1 MARRHRRWR
10 AALTCGLLLASAAAP
25 AHAARTAPATRAA
38 DGGGMVMVLD
48 SSGSMAKDDGSGTTR
63 IAAARKA
70 VGTVADALPDG
81 YPTGLRV
88 YGADKTQGCDDT
100 RLVRPVAP
108 LDRDGLKKAVAAVEP
123 KGDTPIGLSL
133 QAAADD
139 LRAHGGSS
147 GGGRTILLVSDGE
160 DSCRTPSPCE
170 VAAQLGRSA
179 GDLRIDTVGFQVSGR
194 ARQQLECVA
203 KAGNGRYYDAP
214 DAGALARQLQRAGQ
228 LSADGYRLKG
238 ERVRGE
244 PARETAPRL
253 TPGQY
258 TDTIGPNEKRYY
270 AVDLDAASTADF
282 SATVAPQPG
291 AAVDSLDALHTEI
304 AYGTDSVCESATELF
319 GQREGAAPLA
329 SGLSRVPSESGYRGC
344 DKAGRYWFVVER
356 KAAQGS
362 DGARWPL
369 ELTFHVEHPLKKGV
383 TPAQS
388 APEYGMGGKDATLP
402 AGAPQDVRGGTGFND
417 ARTLRQGVWRDRLLP
432 AQTVWYKVP
441 VGWGQQLRYDV
452 QFANEPTVNDRG
464 AHYSYAA
471 TQVYTPDRV
480 PVGGGTGEFTPRKL
494 YAGKPTSLQMGTVP
508 VAWSNRYESGTHVVP
523 VHRAGGFYLAVTL
536 GAKAAEIAR
545 NPQIGVVLRVAVLG
559 TAKSGPGAN
568 AGRAAHTA
576 SGDAAPTPDN
586 APESGG
592 GWKPGPM
599 VAGGSLG
606 VGVLLLAGLAA
617 AYLRARRGPVPDG
630 AGAGPVDPRTA
641 GEPLRPGIPGQE
653 RRAQDHQGNAAKGE
667 TW

>member
-10 AALTCGLLLASAAAP
+10 AAALTCGLLLASAAAP
-25 AHAARTAPATRAA
+25 APAHAARNAPAAPA
-38 DGGGMVMVLD
+38 GGGTVMVLD
-48 SSGSMAKDDGSGTTR
+48 SSGSMAKDAGSGTTR

-70 VGTVADALPDG
+70 VGAAADALPDG
-81 YPTGLRV
+81 HPTGLRV
-88 YGADKTQGCDDT
+88 YGADRSRGCDDT

-108 LDRDGLKKAVAAVEP
+108 LDRAGLKQAAAAVEP
-123 KGDTPIGLSL
+123 EGDAPVGRSL
-133 QAAADD
+133 QAAAAD

-147 GGGRTILLVSDGE
+147 GSRTILLVSDGE
-160 DSCRTPSPCE
+160 DSCPTPSPCA
-170 VAAQLGRSA
+170 VAAQLGRSEE
-179 GDLRIDTVGFQVSGR
+179 DLRIDTVGFQVSGA

-214 DAGALARQLQRAGQ
+214 DAGSLTRQLQRAGQ
-228 LSADGYRLKG
+228 LSAGSYRLKG

-244 PARETAPRL
+244 PARDTAPRL

-270 AVDLDAASTADF
+270 AVDLDAAATADF
-282 SATVAPQPG
+282 SATVAPEPG
-291 AAVDSLDALHTEI
+291 AAVDTSDALHTEI
-304 AYGTDSVCESATELF
+304 AYGTDGVCESATERF
-319 GQREGAAPLA
+319 GQREGATPLA

-344 DKAGRYWFVVER
+344 DKAGRYWFAVER
-356 KAAQGS
+356 KAAPGS

-388 APEYGMGGKDATLP
+388 APEYGAGGKDATLP
-402 AGAPQDVRGGTGFND
+402 AGAPRDVRGGTGFND
-417 ARTLRQGVWRDRLLP
+417 ARTLGQGVWRDRLLP
-432 AQTVWYKVP
+432 AQTLWYKVP

-452 QFANEPTVNDRG
+452 QFANEPTQAGRG

-480 PVGGGTGEFTPRKL
+480 PVGSGTGEFTPRKL

-523 VHRAGGFYLAVTL
+523 VHRAGDFYLAVTL
-536 GAKAAEIAR
+536 GAGAAEIAR
-545 NPQIGVVLRVAVLG
+545 NPQIGVVLKVAVLG
-559 TAKSGPGAN
+559 TAKSGPAAD
-568 AGRAAHTA
+568 AGRATHTA
-576 SGDAAPTPDN
+576 SGDTAQEPDN
-586 APESGG
+586 ATQSTG
-592 GWKPGPM
+592 GWKPGPV
-599 VAGGSLG
+599 VAGCSLG

-617 AYLRARRGPVPDG
+617 SYLRARRSPVAG
-630 AGAGPVDPRTA
+630 GAGPVDPRTA
-641 GEPLRPGIPGQE
+641 GQALPPAVPGQE
-653 RRAQDHQGNAAKGE
+653 QQAQDQQGNAVKGE
-667 TW
+667 PW